1 MSTDRID
8 EVATTSPTPP
18 HVGEAAATRV
28 RSLLV
33 IRPATEDAREQI
45 DAFCDRC
52 SDDALF
58 RRFHGGGRGA
68 TLRREVDRWVHPED
82 GYRTVVAWADSEIH
96 GVANL
101 AVGRDGDAQLAV
113 LVEDAWRRRGVA
125 GRLLRRLASEAR
137 DEGFDA
143 VDVDIQPD
151 NHPALSLLG
160 AMATSYERRFS
171 GGTFEA
177 RIPLPPAPAQATG
190 TSSAVAS
197 SAMRTTS
204 TCTASSCS
212 TPSVKITPLSGG
224 TSA

>member
-1 MSTDRID
+1 VSTVRID
-8 EVATTSPTPP
+8 EVTTTPPTPLG
-18 HVGEAAATRV
+18 VGLAATRV

-33 IRPATEDAREQI
+33 VRPATEDVRDQI
-45 DAFCDRC
+45 EAFCARC
-52 SDDALF
+52 SDDSLF

-68 TLRREVDRWVHPED
+68 TLRREVDRWVHPDE
-82 GYRTVVAWADSEIH
+82 GYRTVVAWADGEIH

-101 AVGRDGDAQLAV
+101 AIGRDGAVEMAV

-125 GRLLRRLASEAR
+125 ARLVGRLASEAR
-137 DEGFDA
+137 EEGFDA

-160 AMATSYERRFS
+160 AMATNYARRFS

-177 RIPLPPAPAQATG
+177 HIPLAPAPAQTAG
-190 TSSAVAS
+190 ASSAVSS

-204 TCTASSCS
+204 TRTSSSCAS
-212 TPSVKITPLSGG
+212 PLVKMTPFSGG

>member
-8 EVATTSPTPP
+8 EVTSPPP
-18 HVGEAAATRV
+18 SPQLAGGAGVV
-28 RSLLV
+28 RSVLV
-33 IRPATEDAREQI
+33 VRPATEEARDEI

-52 SDDALF
+52 SADSLF

-68 TLRREVDRWVHPED
+68 TLRREVDRWVHPD
-82 GYRTVVAWADSEIH
+82 DDYRTVVAWADGEIH

-101 AVGRDGDAQLAV
+101 AFGRDGGAELAV

-125 GRLLRRLASEAR
+125 GRLIRRLTSAAR

-143 VDVDIQPD
+143 VGVDIQPD

-160 AMATSYERRFS
+160 SMATNYTRRFS

-177 RIPLPPAPAQATG
+177 IIPIPSAPPQTAAA
-190 TSSAVAS
+190 SAALAS
-197 SAMRTTS
+197 SMRTTS
-204 TCTASSCS
+204 TVTASSCAV
-212 TPSVKITPLSGG
+212 PFVKMTPLSGG